1 MLTGAECKSTSAISY
16 KKNYWNNQFFIEDD
30 LLWVRIKIRGELAR
44 VCLDLPNHKIADILA
59 TSHGTLFTGH
69 KGVDK
74 NHKKYILCM
83 TDACTQYVELVTLP
97 KKEAETIT
105 DTIFSHWICQLGI
118 PVEVITDLGKEF
130 CNKLTD
136 KLFQLMEIKHGWTS
150 ALVQHSSRSGK
161 QDNC

>member
-1 MLTGAECKSTSAISY
+1 MLADFLSQNVVSQFCQSRINSLNLEDQNLEPDQDQGPWIKEIKNWMLTGAECKSTSAISY

-74 NHKKYILCM
+74 
-83 TDACTQYVELVTLP
+83 
-97 KKEAETIT
+97 TIRN
-105 DTIFSHWICQLGI
+105 IFC
-118 PVEVITDLGKEF
+118 V
-130 CNKLTD
+130 
-136 KLFQLMEIKHGWTS
+136 
-150 ALVQHSSRSGK
+150 
-161 QDNC
+161 

>member
-1 MLTGAECKSTSAISY
+1 MAPSWQKQLKEKDMAAIYQNFIVSTIAKLNVSFKRVVRPY
-16 KKNYWNNQFFIEDD
+16 VP
-30 LLWVRIKIRGELAR
+30 LLMNGHILNGL
-44 VCLDLPNHKIADILA
+44 HDILA

-83 TDACTQYVELVTLP
+83 TDICTQYVELVTLP